1 MAGEHANHRQRMRER
16 VRKGGLEQ
24 LAPHEVLEYLLYHS
38 IPQGDVNPLAHRLLD
53 RFGTLEA
60 VLNAPEEELTAIGGV
75 GARTA
80 ELLHAMGAL
89 AQAYLEAK
97 QQERKPVSK
106 LRDAVGVCI
115 SGEAPPACPVLET
128 FYFDRE
134 GYLLHRESL
143 PWCEPF
149 LQTRALAAAALEHR
163 AHSTVFLLSCRRE
176 GYAMSK
182 EAWAEM
188 RLLIRSFVLLE
199 IRVVDVLTRSPEELS
214 SCRERGLLTEDL
226 TSPAAYSAA
235 EADEWTQED
244 AGLFTAWRNEDDFL

>member
-16 VRKGGLEQ
+16 VRRGGLEQ

-60 VLNAPEEELTAIGGV
+60 VLNAPQEELTSISGV

-89 AQAYLEAK
+89 SQAYLEAK
-97 QQERKPVSK
+97 QQERRPVSK
-106 LRDAVGVCI
+106 LQDAISVCI
-115 SGEAPPACPVLET
+115 SGEGLPASPTLET
-128 FYFDRE
+128 FYFDKE
-134 GYLLHRESL
+134 GYLLHRESM

-149 LQTRALAAAALEHR
+149 LQTRALVAAALEHR
-163 AHSTVFLLSCRRE
+163 AHSAVFLLACRRE
-176 GYAMSK
+176 GYSMST
-182 EAWAEM
+182 EAWTEM

-199 IRVVDVLTRSPEELS
+199 IRVVDVLIRSPEELA
-214 SCRERGLLTEDL
+214 SCREKGLLTEDL
-226 TSPAAYSAA
+226 TSPVAYSAA
-235 EADEWTQED
+235 ETDEWTQED
-244 AGLFTAWRNEDDFL
+244 AGLWTEWGDGENLF